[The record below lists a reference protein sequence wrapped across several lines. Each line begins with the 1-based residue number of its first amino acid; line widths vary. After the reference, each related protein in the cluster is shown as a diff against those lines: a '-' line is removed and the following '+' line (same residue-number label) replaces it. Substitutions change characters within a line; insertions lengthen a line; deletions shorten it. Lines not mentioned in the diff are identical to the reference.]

1 MKSLVFTLLAFLVT
15 WQTTQAEVS
24 MPKFF
29 SDNMVLQRERPIRIW
44 GRSVN
49 GESVTVRFAGSE
61 VSVQADRTGRWEA
74 TLPAMA
80 ADATPREMT
89 VTGRADTVRFTNVV
103 VGDVWLCSGQ
113 SNMEW
118 RLDPTTDCEAEIAA
132 SANPNIRLLSVGD
145 KIAFEERSMSW
156 NKKNNGFSEP
166 FAQNERLKLQRPQKT
181 KMRWMKMK
189 KIVSFLLALM
199 LALSLAA
206 CSAKPASSD
215 SASMA
220 SDSYDFNGAELPDAK
235 YDDTASDD
243 GAWNGQEVSSAGA
256 DLAERGVKMVYIASI
271 EMQTLEFDQAAQD
284 IASLVESMGG
294 YFEQKNFSNYSSS
307 YRHASYTVRVPA
319 EQFTDF
325 CTQVGT
331 LCHVTWQSDTAEN
344 ISERYYDTQSRLET
358 AQIKLERLQEL
369 LKKAESMEDII
380 TIESAISETEYEI
393 EDLSGTMRHYDA
405 LVGYATVD
413 LELSEVYRLSGTED
427 APKSF
432 GEKLANAF
440 TDGLAATGQ
449 TLEDFAVWLAYSWLD
464 VLIFAAVVFVAVKLI
479 GRLRRGKKLPKPVRK
494 KKNAETP
501 ADETKTEE

>member
-1 MKSLVFTLLAFLVT
+1 
-15 WQTTQAEVS
+15 
-24 MPKFF
+24 
-29 SDNMVLQRERPIRIW
+29 
-44 GRSVN
+44 
-49 GESVTVRFAGSE
+49 
-61 VSVQADRTGRWEA
+61 
-74 TLPAMA
+74 
-80 ADATPREMT
+80 
-89 VTGRADTVRFTNVV
+89 
-103 VGDVWLCSGQ
+103 
-113 SNMEW
+113 
-118 RLDPTTDCEAEIAA
+118 
-132 SANPNIRLLSVGD
+132 
-145 KIAFEERSMSW
+145 
-156 NKKNNGFSEP
+156 
-166 FAQNERLKLQRPQKT
+166 
-181 KMRWMKMK
+181 MK
-189 KIVSFLLALM
+189 KIVSLLLALM

-206 CSAKPASSD
+206 CSAKSASTA

-256 DLAERGVKMVYIASI
+256 DLAERGVKMVYTASI

-331 LCHVTWQSDTAEN
+331 LCHVTWQTDTAEN
-344 ISERYYDTQSRLET
+344 ISEQYYDTQSRLET

-449 TLEDFAVWLAYSWLD
+449 ALEDFAVWLAYSWVWLA
-464 VLIFAAVVFVAVKLI
+464 VIAAAAVIVIRIV
-479 GRLRRGKKLPKPVRK
+479 RRRGGGEKKLPHKGK
-494 KKNAETP
+494 AQKE
-501 ADETKTEE
+501 DTEAKE

>member
-1 MKSLVFTLLAFLVT
+1 
-15 WQTTQAEVS
+15 
-24 MPKFF
+24 
-29 SDNMVLQRERPIRIW
+29 
-44 GRSVN
+44 
-49 GESVTVRFAGSE
+49 
-61 VSVQADRTGRWEA
+61 
-74 TLPAMA
+74 
-80 ADATPREMT
+80 
-89 VTGRADTVRFTNVV
+89 
-103 VGDVWLCSGQ
+103 
-113 SNMEW
+113 
-118 RLDPTTDCEAEIAA
+118 
-132 SANPNIRLLSVGD
+132 
-145 KIAFEERSMSW
+145 
-156 NKKNNGFSEP
+156 
-166 FAQNERLKLQRPQKT
+166 
-181 KMRWMKMK
+181 MK

-206 CSAKPASSD
+206 CSAKSASSD

-256 DLAERGVKMVYIASI
+256 DLAERGVKMVYTASI

-369 LKKAESMEDII
+369 LDIPANRKVIEFSQISRDGEGQPVAYDVKFVPYARAYPSVESEIRYAVLPDLTFAKLSSFSVYSQITVTAVAAEGEPARALECPEG
-380 TIESAISETEYEI
+380 TPLLLIEQIFLQQDGSRV
-393 EDLSGTMRHYDA
+393 GVQHHY
-405 LVGYATVD
+405 
-413 LELSEVYRLSGTED
+413 SR
-427 APKSF
+427 AP
-432 GEKLANAF
+432 
-440 TDGLAATGQ
+440 
-449 TLEDFAVWLAYSWLD
+449 
-464 VLIFAAVVFVAVKLI
+464 
-479 GRLRRGKKLPKPVRK
+479 RGKLTGTSGHRQ
-494 KKNAETP
+494 
-501 ADETKTEE
+501 